1 MEEISRALIDLKEL
15 IEELEHNSIHKYVF
29 VPLLNNVNY
38 DYKEPILTLT
48 SKNNTIIKIKIL
60 GNNHITKIREKDG
73 KIDINNILVLTG
85 FAINENS
92 LGLIRTLDP
101 CDHVKGILVNG
112 KIQQIEQNLSK
123 MEIIYPDVT
132 IMMNKLYFIRRSDVD
147 LQNEIKITLLIDSI
161 AESNSIKQTKYCSLG
176 MSNQREFIRGI
187 ADLYGIN
194 NDAINKLA
202 KKLSDII
209 NYHYIIYGAD
219 KC

>member
-1 MEEISRALIDLKEL
+1 MEEFLKTLAELKEML
-15 IEELEHNSIHKYVF
+15 EELEHNSIHKYVF

-48 SKNNTIIKIKIL
+48 SKNNTIKIKIL
-60 GNNHITKIREKDG
+60 GNNHITKIKVRENDG
-73 KIDINNILVLTG
+73 KIFINNILVLTG

-101 CDHVKGILVNG
+101 NDHVKGILVNG
-112 KIQQIEQNLSK
+112 KILEQNLSK
-123 MEIIYPDVT
+123 MEIIYPNAR
-132 IMMNKLYFIRRSDVD
+132 IMMSKLYFLMRSDVD

-161 AESNSIKQTKYCSLG
+161 AESNSIKQTKYYLPY
-176 MSNQREFIRGI
+176 MSNQNQIEFIKIRGI

-194 NDAINKLA
+194 NDATNNLA

-209 NYHYIIYGAD
+209 EYNYIIL
-219 KC
+219 

>member
-1 MEEISRALIDLKEL
+1 MEEISRALIGLKEI

-48 SKNNTIIKIKIL
+48 SKNNTIKIKIL
-60 GNNHITKIREKDG
+60 GNNHITKIRENDG

-123 MEIIYPDVT
+123 MEIIYPDVKV
-132 IMMNKLYFIRRSDVD
+132 MMNKLYFLRRSDVD
-147 LQNEIKITLLIDSI
+147 LEINNIKITLLIDSI
-161 AESNSIKQTKYCSLG
+161 AESNSIKQTKYCSLD
-176 MSNQREFIRGI
+176 MKNNQIELRGI

-194 NDAINKLA
+194 NDAINNLA

-209 NYHYIIYGAD
+209 NYHYIILR
-219 KC
+219 